1 MKTIIAVCIVC
12 LPLKSVTIT
21 SPFGY
26 RIHPLTG
33 KIEYHN
39 GVDLRAKYD
48 TVYAVLNGTV
58 RSIYFDSSFGTVI
71 SLDHG
76 GITTIYGHLYKPL
89 VNTRDSVNAGQPIA
103 ISGASGH
110 VTAAHLH
117 FSVRYQKRY
126 LNPLNF
132 LYEIFKTTDHEQKF

>member
-1 MKTIIAVCIVC
+1 MKTIIVLSIVC
-12 LPLKSVTIT
+12 LPLKSLNVT

-33 KIEYHN
+33 KVEYHN
-39 GVDLRAKYD
+39 GVDLSANYD
-48 TVYAVLNGTV
+48 TVYAVLHGIV
-58 RSIYFDSSFGTVI
+58 QSIRYDSSLGIAVN
-71 SLDHG
+71 LQHG
-76 GITTIYGHLYKPL
+76 EITTIYGHLFKPL
-89 VNTRDSVNAGQPIA
+89 VNVRDTVDAGQPIA
-103 ISGASGH
+103 ISGTSGR

-132 LYEIFKTTDHEQKF
+132 LYQILKTTHHEQKF

>member
-1 MKTIIAVCIVC
+1 MKTIIAVYIVC
-12 LPLKSVTIT
+12 LPLKSLTVT

-33 KIEYHN
+33 RMEYHN
-39 GVDLRAKYD
+39 GVDLRANHD
-48 TVYAVLNGTV
+48 TVYAVLNGVV
-58 RSIYFDSSFGTVI
+58 RSVRADVAFGTAI

-76 GITTIYGHLYKPL
+76 EVTTIYGHLYKPL
-89 VNTRDSVNAGQPIA
+89 VRPRDSVSAGQSIA
-103 ISGASGH
+103 ISGATGQ

-117 FSVRYQKRY
+117 FSVRYRRCY

-132 LYEIFKTTDHEQKF
+132 LYEIFKTTNHEQKF

>member
-1 MKTIIAVCIVC
+1 MKTIIVVCIVC
-12 LPLKSVTIT
+12 LPLKSLTVT
-21 SPFGY
+21 SLFGY

-33 KIEYHN
+33 KLEYHN

-48 TVYAVLNGTV
+48 TVYAVLNGVV
-58 RSIYFDSSFGTVI
+58 RSVCSDSSFGTAI
-71 SLDHG
+71 SLEHG
-76 GITTIYGHLYKPL
+76 EINTIYGHLSKSL
-89 VNTRDSVNAGQPIA
+89 VNAGDSVNACQPIA
-103 ISGASGH
+103 ISGASGQ

-117 FSVRYQKRY
+117 FSVRYQRRY

>member
-1 MKTIIAVCIVC
+1 MKTIIAVYIVC
-12 LPLKSVTIT
+12 LPLKSLTVT

-33 KIEYHN
+33 KMEYHN
-39 GVDLRAKYD
+39 GVDLKAKYD
-48 TVYAVLNGTV
+48 TVYAILNGVV
-58 RSIYFDSSFGTVI
+58 RSVCSDSSFGTAI
-71 SLDHG
+71 SLEHG
-76 GITTIYGHLYKPL
+76 KITSLYGHLSESL
-89 VNTRDSVNAGQPIA
+89 VHARDSVKAGQPIA
-103 ISGASGH
+103 ISGASGQ

-132 LYEIFKTTDHEQKF
+132 LYEIFKTTNHEQKF

>member
-1 MKTIIAVCIVC
+1 MKTIIALSIVC
-12 LPLKSVTIT
+12 LPLKSLTVT

-33 KIEYHN
+33 RIEYHN

-48 TVYAVLNGTV
+48 TVYAVLNGVVQSMCSNST
-58 RSIYFDSSFGTVI
+58 FGKVI
-71 SLDHG
+71 TLQHG
-76 GITTIYGHLYKPL
+76 EFTTTYGHLFKFL
-89 VNTRDSVNAGQPIA
+89 VNTQDSVSAGQAIA
-103 ISGASGH
+103 ISGATGR

-132 LYEIFKTTDHEQKF
+132 LFQILNIKDHEQKF